1 MKKIDQNDRV
11 EFRDFFGFFYYILQ
25 MGRVSQITLLTSQTD
40 KYLWDQTFSHYF
52 GQKNCRNAKKKKNLF
67 QILRPN

>member
-40 KYLWDQTFSHYF
+40 KYLWDQTFSHYL
-52 GQKNCRNAKKKKNLF
+52 GQKYDRKSKKFKFF
-67 QILRPN
+67 QF